1 MATVNISSNGTRYGQ
16 DISIRDFQ
24 LIADEPQDIGGD
36 DRGATPM
43 EYVLAGL
50 GACKAITIRMYA
62 ERKGWQLEKVD
73 VQVDYER
80 SQKKPVVQA
89 KLVIEG
95 DLDQAQR
102 ERLKAIGDRCPVHRF
117 LSEQI
122 IIETTLSES
131 QNVEETF

>member
-102 ERLKAIGDRCPVHRF
+102 ERLKEIGDRCPVHRF